1 MLYLCRE
8 VSGSGDETSIRD
20 GFISIASVRK
30 SVPQSLHVDSIES
43 LTLRQLA

>member
-30 SVPQSLHVDSIES
+30 GVPQSLDSIES
-43 LTLRQLA
+43 LTLRQLT